1 MDRNTITGI
10 VLIFA
15 IFLGVSFYSNNQLN
29 KKYDAYI
36 TTAETLFNSGK
47 LGEAK
52 ASYEMAIGL
61 KPADTASINKVN
73 KIIRTLAQAEVK
85 VAEVVTAPVVD
96 VKALVPADTATVNQ
110 AANFA
115 KYGAFTNAA
124 TGDNDFITLE
134 NSKVELKIAL
144 KGGRVYS
151 AKLKDY
157 TSYDS
162 SQVVLFD
169 GDSTTFGF
177 NFFTIDNKAIQTNE
191 LYFTPTTGQKSF
203 NATSA
208 PEIVKL
214 RLNAEEGKYIEY
226 TYTLKPDEYMVDFD
240 VKFNSL
246 ESIIAPNVSTITL
259 DWKMYIPQQE
269 QGRTNEDN
277 WTSIKYKYF
286 QDDMDGFRDRSTKA
300 FETADIT
307 SKVSWL
313 AFKDQF
319 FSTVVI
325 AEDPFVNGKVES
337 TKLPASKDYTRYF
350 TSEMGV
356 PYNSS
361 AATTIKLKLYYGP
374 NHFTSLKKYDLD
386 LEQLVFLGK
395 NITRWINQFVIIP
408 IFNWLHR
415 SIANFGIIILILTLI
430 IKVVLFPLTFKSYQ
444 SQVKMKVLKP
454 LVDDIN
460 KKYPKQ
466 EDAMKK
472 QQATMNMYKRAGV
485 NPMGGCLPML
495 LQMPILFAMF
505 RFFPTSI
512 ELRHQAFLWAKDLS
526 TYDSILN
533 LPFTIPMYG
542 AHVSLFTLLMTASTL
557 LTMKYNSPSTG
568 QEQMPG
574 MKTMMYIMPVMFM
587 LIMNNLSSGLT
598 YYYFLVN
605 IITFGQNWISK
616 LFIDEV
622 AVLRKLD
629 ENKNKPL
636 KKSKFQLRL
645 EEAAKQRGGSSSKR

>member
-1 MDRNTITGI
+1 MDKNTITGI

-36 TTAETLFNSGK
+36 TTAETLFNAGN
-47 LGEAK
+47 LQEAK

-61 KPADTASINKVN
+61 KPDDTVSINKVN
-73 KIIRTLAQAEVK
+73 DIIRTLALSETK
-85 VAEVVTAPVVD
+85 VADVVVTPVED
-96 VKALVPADTATVNQ
+96 VKALTPVDTITASQ
-110 AANFA
+110 AANIA

-124 TGDNDFITLE
+124 TGENDFITLE

-177 NFFTIDNKAIQTNE
+177 NFFTIDNKAIQTND
-191 LYFTPTTGQKSF
+191 LYFTPTSGQKSY
-203 NATSA
+203 NATSS
-208 PEIVKL
+208 PEVVTL
-214 RLNAEEGKYIEY
+214 RLKADEGKYIEY

-246 ESIIAPNVSTITL
+246 ESIIAPNISTLTL

-269 QGRTNEDN
+269 QGRNNEDN

-300 FETADIT
+300 FETANIT
-307 SKVSWL
+307 TKVSWL

-337 TKLPASKDYTRYF
+337 TKLPASKEYTRYF

-356 PYNSS
+356 PYSSS

-374 NHFTSLKKYDLD
+374 NHFTSLKKYNLE

-444 SQVKMKVLKP
+444 SQIKMKVLKP
-454 LVDDIN
+454 LVDEIN
-460 KKYPKQ
+460 KKYPKKD
-466 EDAMKK
+466 DALKK

-587 LIMNNLSSGLT
+587 LIMNQLSSGLT

-645 EEAAKQRGGSSSKR
+645 EEAAKQRGVSPSKR

>member
-1 MDRNTITGI
+1 MDKNTITGI

-15 IFLGVSFYSNNQLN
+15 IFLGFSIYNGSRLN
-29 KKYDAYI
+29 KSHDAYVKVADSLYN
-36 TTAETLFNSGK
+36 TGK
-47 LGEAK
+47 LENARVEFEK
-52 ASYEMAIGL
+52 ALAL
-61 KPADTASINKVN
+61 KPADTSSIRKLNEINKKLGFSAPLKETDTTIVVADKVIPDIVSGEAIVN
-73 KIIRTLAQAEVK
+73 TS
-85 VAEVVTAPVVD
+85 
-96 VKALVPADTATVNQ
+96 
-110 AANFA
+110 
-115 KYGAFTNAA
+115 KYGAFANAVN
-124 TGDNDFITLE
+124 GEDGFITLE
-134 NSKVELKIAL
+134 NSKVELKISL
-144 KGGRVYS
+144 KGGKVYS
-151 AKLKDY
+151 AKLKEY
-157 TSYDS
+157 TSYNS
-162 SQVVLFD
+162 LPVVLFS
-169 GDSTTFGF
+169 GDSTIFGF
-177 NFFTIDNKAIQTNE
+177 KFFTSDNKPVQTND
-191 LYFTPTTGQKSF
+191 LYFTQVSDQKSF
-203 NATSA
+203 NAETGPAS
-208 PEIVKL
+208 VKL
-214 RLNAEEGKYIEY
+214 RLIAEGDKYIEY
-226 TYTLKPDEYMVDFD
+226 TYTLQPDNYMVNFD

-246 ESIIAPNVSTITL
+246 ENIIAANMNSLTF
-259 DWKMYIPQQE
+259 DWKMYVPQQE
-269 QGRTNEDN
+269 KGRTNEDN
-277 WTSIKYKYF
+277 WTSVKYKYF
-286 QDDMDGFRDRSTKA
+286 QDDMDGFRDRSSKA
-300 FETADIT
+300 FETADIPT
-307 SKVSWL
+307 KLSWV

-319 FSTVVI
+319 FSSVLIADGSFLSGTVS
-325 AEDPFVNGKVES
+325 S
-337 TKLPASKDYTRYF
+337 TKLPASKEYLRYL
-350 TSEMGV
+350 TSEVGIA
-356 PYNSS
+356 YNPSTS
-361 AATTIKLKLYYGP
+361 NSMNMKLYYGP
-374 NHFTSLKKYDLD
+374 NSFTILKKYNLE

-454 LVDDIN
+454 LVDEIN
-460 KKYPKQ
+460 KKYPKK

-485 NPMGGCLPML
+485 SPMGGCLPML

-557 LTMKYNSPSTG
+557 LTMKYNSPSSG

-574 MKTMMYIMPVMFM
+574 MKSMMYIMPIMFM

-616 LFIDEV
+616 FFIDEV
-622 AVLRKLD
+622 AVLAKLD

-636 KKSKFQLRL
+636 KKSKWQLRL
-645 EEAAKQRGGSSSKR
+645 EEAAKQRGLNSSKR